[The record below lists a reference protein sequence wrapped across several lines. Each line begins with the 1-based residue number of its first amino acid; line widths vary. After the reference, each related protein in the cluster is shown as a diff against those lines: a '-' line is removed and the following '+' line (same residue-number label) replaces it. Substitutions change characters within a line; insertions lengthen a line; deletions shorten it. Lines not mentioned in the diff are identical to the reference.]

1 MMATNG
7 KPDHATPEAFITDVP
22 PFVVAHPMGSNIAPL
37 GLDRP
42 IALLGGNERL
52 SPGGMSSVLGIDHVE
67 GLRSFVAEACRRQ
80 MTAGRDWYHHTPLA
94 LLGVHGVGKGA
105 VAHWIARNAGVPLFR
120 ITAEE
125 FRLPGSDGDHRMA
138 RALPCAPVLA
148 MAASCCANPVIVL
161 EIDVDAP
168 PTNEVVEAIAVM
180 IDPRRNARWI
190 DHDYQTIF
198 DLSHISWILEVQ
210 GRAPVSRVYDHA
222 AAPVIPP
229 ELPGALASVVE
240 AIGSIVKVDAPY
252 EREELRRLDIAIGVC
267 AGSGPAVDAATIA
280 HVHASLGELAR
291 SRTQHVPCADL
302 IRHAQ
307 RSLAHLGSQRLR

>member
-7 KPDHATPEAFITDVP
+7 KQDHATREAIITDVP
-22 PFVVAHPMGSNIAPL
+22 PFVVAHPMGSSIAPL

-42 IALLGGNERL
+42 IALLGGSKHL
-52 SPGGMSSVLGIDHVE
+52 APSGLPSVLGIDHVE

-80 MTAGRDWYHHTPLA
+80 MIAGRDWYHHPPLA
-94 LLGVHGVGKGA
+94 LLGVHGVGKGT
-105 VAHWIARNAGVPLFR
+105 VAHWIAHNAGVPLFR
-120 ITAEE
+120 ITADE
-125 FRLPGSDGDHRMA
+125 FRFPGPDGCHRMD

-168 PTNEVVEAIAVM
+168 PTIEAAEAIAVM

-190 DHDYQTIF
+190 DNDYQTIF
-198 DLSHISWILEVQ
+198 DLSHISWIIEVQ
-210 GRAPVSRVYDHA
+210 GRVPASGVYDHA
-222 AAPVIPP
+222 AGPVIPP
-229 ELPGALASVVE
+229 ELPSALAGVIE
-240 AIGSIVKVDAPY
+240 AIGSVVEMDAPY

-267 AGSGPAVDAATIA
+267 AASGLAVDAAMMMNI
-280 HVHASLGELAR
+280 HASLGELAR
-291 SRTQHVPCADL
+291 SRTRHVPCADL

-307 RSLAHLGSQRLR
+307 RSLEQLSSRGV

>member
-1 MMATNG
+1 MAANSSR
-7 KPDHATPEAFITDVP
+7 DHESPEAFITDVS
-22 PFVVAHPMGSNIAPL
+22 PFVVAHPMGSSIAPL

-52 SPGGMSSVLGIDHVE
+52 APGGISSTLGIDHVL

-80 MTAGRDWYHHTPLA
+80 TAAGRDWYHHPPLA
-94 LLGVHGVGKGA
+94 LLGVHGVGKGT
-105 VAHWIARNAGVPLFR
+105 VAHWIAHNAGVPLFR
-120 ITAEE
+120 ITADD
-125 FRLPGSDGDHRMA
+125 FRHLGSDGCHRMD

-168 PTNEVVEAIAVM
+168 PTLEAAEAIAVM

-198 DLSHISWILEVQ
+198 DLSHISWIMEVQ
-210 GRAPVSRVYDHA
+210 GRVPASGVYDHA
-222 AAPVIPP
+222 ATPVIPP
-229 ELPGALASVVE
+229 ELPSALASVVE
-240 AIGSIVKVDAPY
+240 AIGSVVEMDAPY

-267 AGSGPAVDAATIA
+267 AASGLAVDAAMMMNI
-280 HVHASLGELAR
+280 HASLGELAR
-291 SRTQHVPCADL
+291 SRTRHVPCADL

>member
-1 MMATNG
+1 VMAANSSR
-7 KPDHATPEAFITDVP
+7 DHESPEASITDVP
-22 PFVVAHPMGSNIAPL
+22 PFVVAHPMGSSIAPL

-42 IALLGGNERL
+42 IGLLGGNGRL
-52 SPGGMSSVLGIDHVE
+52 APGGMSSVLGIDHVK

-80 MTAGRDWYHHTPLA
+80 RTAGRDWYHHPPLA

-105 VAHWIARNAGVPLFR
+105 VAHWIAHNAGVPLFR

-125 FRLPGSDGDHRMA
+125 FRLPGSGGDHRMD

-161 EIDVDAP
+161 ELDVDAP
-168 PTNEVVEAIAVM
+168 PTVEAAEGIAVM

-190 DHDYQTIF
+190 DQDYQTIF
-198 DLSHISWILEVQ
+198 DLSHISWVIEVQ
-210 GRAPVSRVYDHA
+210 GRVPASGAYAHA
-222 AAPVIPP
+222 AGPVIPP
-229 ELPGALASVVE
+229 ELPSPLATVVENIGSVVE
-240 AIGSIVKVDAPY
+240 MDALY

-267 AGSGPAVDAATIA
+267 AASGLAVDAATMMNI
-280 HVHASLGELAR
+280 HASLGELAR
-291 SRTQHVPCADL
+291 SRTRHVPCADL

-307 RSLAHLGSQRLR
+307 QSLAHLTSQRVR